1 MGPTEISNM
10 ALGRI
15 GSARIDSYDADASV
29 PAQLCRLHYHQ
40 TMHALI
46 RLMQPRCARDRATL
60 SANAEYDADD
70 TTFEYDYA
78 YDLPADFLAMRKPYE
93 GVPGITDTYYNYS
106 MEGKQLLSNEDE
118 MEIRYLKKITDEN
131 DLDPLFVEIFVLQ
144 LAIKLVMP
152 ISQDK
157 VLRRELDLE
166 LWGSPQQP
174 GLMSR
179 VRQMDKEETNTAGE
193 LLAGTWND
201 TIETGGVDPTRL

>member
-29 PAQLCRLHYHQ
+29 PAQLCRLHYEQ
-40 TMHALI
+40 TMNALI

-60 SANAEYDADD
+60 SANLEYDADD
-70 TTFEYDYA
+70 NTFEYDYA
-78 YDLPADFLAMRKPYE
+78 YDLPADFLAMLKPYE
-93 GVPGITDTYYNYS
+93 GAPGITGTYYNYS
-106 MEGKQLLSNEDE
+106 PEGKQILSNEDE
-118 MEIRYLKKITDEN
+118 MEIRYLRKVKDEN

-152 ISQDK
+152 ISQDRI
-157 VLRRELDLE
+157 LRRELDIE
-166 LWGSPQQP
+166 LWGTPRQP

-179 VRQMDKEETNTAGE
+179 VRQMDKEETNTAGQN
-193 LLAGTWND
+193 LAQTWND
-201 TIETGGVDPTRL
+201 AMEAGIRDPLYL